1 MRFYLTPVAQFG
13 DSKADGPREYHAE
26 PWKSTPGPNRK
37 TCRNVAWVPLV
48 VPVGR
53 RHANGGEGPSEP
65 VAFSTTVP
73 ETALSPRE
81 QDASASAITGNGTVP
96 ISGPRNL

>member
-48 VPVGR
+48 
-53 RHANGGEGPSEP
+53 
-65 VAFSTTVP
+65 
-73 ETALSPRE
+73 
-81 QDASASAITGNGTVP
+81 
-96 ISGPRNL
+96 